1 MTDNQHPQ
9 LPLNLSTKTYLDFR
23 SFVDMG
29 NEQLVHR
36 LRHFVAE
43 PSSGLYLWGGAQTGK
58 SHLLQA
64 SCVYWQEQGKSV
76 FYVSGHELHSLAPTI
91 LQELSDHHLVAIDDI
106 GLIVGQ
112 REWEESFFHL
122 FNKLR
127 DQGHCL
133 LLSADCT
140 PHQFDAKLP
149 DLISRLCSLEIYQ
162 IAPLSDS
169 GRVKLL
175 SKGAE
180 QRGFALSEEVVS
192 YILSRS
198 DRGTGALLQV
208 LQQLDHCS
216 LQEKRVITIPFVK
229 KVMGW

>member
-1 MTDNQHPQ
+1 MDNPHPQ

-23 SFVDMG
+23 NFVEMG
-29 NEQLVHR
+29 NEQVVHR
-36 LRHFVAE
+36 LRRFMYKPQA
-43 PSSGLYLWGGAQTGK
+43 GLYLWGGRETGK

-64 SCVYWQEQGKSV
+64 SCQFWHEKGRSV
-76 FYVSGHELHSLAPTI
+76 FYVSGHELQSLAPSV
-91 LQELSDHHLVAIDDI
+91 LQELSDQQLVAVDDI

-112 REWEESFFHL
+112 REWEESLFHL

-127 DQGHCL
+127 DQGHSL
-133 LLSADCT
+133 LLSAPCA
-140 PHQFDAKLP
+140 PNHLQAEIP
-149 DLISRLCSLEIYQ
+149 DLVSRLCSMEIYQ
-162 IAPLSDS
+162 VKPLSDPA
-169 GRVKLL
+169 RVELL

-180 QRGFALSEEVVS
+180 QKGFALSPDVVS

-198 DRGTGALLQV
+198 DRSTTALLQV
-208 LQQLDHCS
+208 LGQIDHCS